1 MAFCSPEQVEGK
13 IVGFP
18 SETDKDFVD
27 TVELLKET
35 RPEIVNLS
43 RYSARPGTDAAEWDQ
58 VDVATVKQRSKIIFD
73 LTNKISFENNK
84 NWIGWTGN
92 VLFDEMT
99 DDGIKGRN
107 FAYKPIFVKDSVDI
121 GQSHAVKITQVTNH
135 SLIGEIAS

>member
-1 MAFCSPEQVEGK
+1 MQSFSL
-13 IVGFP
+13 GFP
-18 SETDKDFVD
+18 TETDEGFAD

-35 RPEIVNLS
+35 KPEVVNLS

-58 VDVATVKQRSKIIFD
+58 VDVATVKQRSKKIFD

-121 GQSHAVKITQVTNH
+121 GQSHAVKITQATNH